1 MLSGDQIRVMEL
13 LPSGDEGPAAPLRCH
28 VHIVSLSSNPDYEA
42 VSYVWGV
49 PDGKTSIEV
58 SGRSFGISSNLDALL
73 RRLRYTNRKRQIWA
87 DQICI
92 DQNNLSEKTTQV
104 KMMGDIYSKCRQCLI
119 WMGEIPESVPQ
130 SGVEDAIHLLEF
142 MATPDDVN
150 VPEFLSTRDKFIKVF
165 EVLYLIHPHG
175 NTWWSRIWTV
185 QEVILP
191 ERKTILWGPKVL
203 SWELLSQAMHTW
215 TTQYMP
221 SLMDIL
227 LDEDFQ
233 EMNALSANIVWINY
247 GRNSDLPSILVTK
260 WRNRKATDMR
270 DKVFGLLGLVPDHVD
285 LEYTGRRTCES
296 SVAEVFSSLTL
307 DAILSTDS
315 LQPLVLNPRLEDDIA
330 TEGIS
335 RWAMDLKGF
344 PKRDADTFYRDW
356 AHDHYN
362 ACNGRALDRAFLRST
377 VEAHA
382 GSTRVL
388 GVSGVMVDTVQI
400 ISPQRSTAPESD
412 ARISENLRAWY
423 KLAASRQPG
432 GVSAATRPEFDEQFC
447 RLVVAD
453 ILEPRDEDD
462 PESQSRMPNAEDLE
476 NAWRFVEEGIQGP
489 GELWIKESHMPS
501 QLCNQIFFVT
511 ASGMMGMGPWDT
523 LPGDEVWVFDGGNY
537 PFTIRPR
544 HERGSKGEFDFVGCC
559 YIQGIMFGEWFQKQE
574 ELSTQRI
581 YIY

>member
-1 MLSGDQIRVMEL
+1 MLSGDQIRILEL
-13 LPSGDEGPAAPLRCH
+13 LPSGDEGPAAPLRGH
-28 VHIVSLSSNPDYEA
+28 VYIVSLSSNPDYEA
-42 VSYVWGV
+42 VSYVWGK
-49 PDGKTSIEV
+49 PDGRTNIEV

-92 DQNNLSEKTTQV
+92 DQSNLSEKTTQV

-119 WMGEIPESVPQ
+119 WMGEIPESIPQ

-150 VPEFLSTRDKFIKVF
+150 VPEFLSTRDKFLKVF

-175 NTWWSRIWTV
+175 NTWWSRIWT
-185 QEVILP
+185 
-191 ERKTILWGPKVL
+191 
-203 SWELLSQAMHTW
+203 
-215 TTQYMP
+215 
-221 SLMDIL
+221 
-227 LDEDFQ
+227 
-233 EMNALSANIVWINY
+233 
-247 GRNSDLPSILVTK
+247 
-260 WRNRKATDMR
+260 
-270 DKVFGLLGLVPDHVD
+270 
-285 LEYTGRRTCES
+285 
-296 SVAEVFSSLTL
+296 
-307 DAILSTDS
+307 
-315 LQPLVLNPRLEDDIA
+315 DDVA

-344 PKRDADTFYRDW
+344 PKRDADNFYRDW

-362 ACNGRALDRAFLRST
+362 ACNGRALDRSFLRST
-377 VEAHA
+377 VEDHA

-432 GVSAATRPEFDEQFC
+432 GVSAGTRPEFDEQFC

-453 ILEPRDEDD
+453 ILELRDEDD
-462 PESQSRMPNAEDLE
+462 PESQSRMPNAEDLG
-476 NAWRFVEEGIQGP
+476 NAWKFIKEGIQSP
-489 GELWIKESHMPS
+489 GEVWIKESHMPS
-501 QLCNQIFFVT
+501 QLCNQVFFVT

-523 LPGDEVWVFDGGNY
+523 LPRDEVWIFDGGNY

-544 HERGSKGEFDFVGCC
+544 HERGSKAEFDFVGCC
-559 YIQGIMFGEWFQKQE
+559 YIQGIMFGERFQKQE
-574 ELSTQRI
+574 ELSSRRI